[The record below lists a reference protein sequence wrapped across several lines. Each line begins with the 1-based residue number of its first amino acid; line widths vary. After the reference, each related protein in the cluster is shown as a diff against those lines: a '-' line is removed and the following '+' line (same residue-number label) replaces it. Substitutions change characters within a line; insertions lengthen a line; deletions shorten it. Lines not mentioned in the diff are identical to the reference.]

1 MPRLILDP
9 SWSATPKTRIPVHAV
24 ELGDGYGLQSD
35 IFRVTDDEGQVE
47 KSGIPEAQIADLILQ
62 LRQFAGVDKF
72 DWSPDIAR
80 YPLESY
86 RMPNHI
92 VTRIGLG
99 YYKISATL
107 RRIAA

>member
-9 SWSATPKTRIPVHAV
+9 SWNATPKTKIPIHAI
-24 ELGDGYGLQSD
+24 ELGDGYGIQSD
-35 IFRVTDDEGQVE
+35 VFRAIDDEYQIE
-47 KSGIPEAQIADLILQ
+47 KSGLTETQVTALILQ
-62 LRQFAGVDKF
+62 IRQFAGVDSF

-80 YPLESY
+80 YPLKSY

-99 YYKISATL
+99 YYRISASL
-107 RRIAA
+107 RRIVA

>member
-1 MPRLILDP
+1 MTRLILDP
-9 SWSATPKTRIPVHAV
+9 SWSATPKTKIPVHAV
-24 ELGDGYGLQSD
+24 ELGDGYGIQSD
-35 IFRVTDDEGQVE
+35 VFRVVDDDYQVE
-47 KSGIPEAQIADLILQ
+47 KSGIPEHLIEPLILQ

-80 YPLESY
+80 YPLKAY

-99 YYKISATL
+99 YYKISASL
-107 RRIAA
+107 RRIVA

>member
-9 SWSATPKTRIPVHAV
+9 SWNATPKTKIPVHAI
-24 ELGDGYGLQSD
+24 ELGDGYGVQSD
-35 IFRVTDDEGQVE
+35 VFRVTDDDYQIE
-47 KSGIPEAQIADLILQ
+47 KSGITEGQITALILQ

-92 VTRIGLG
+92 ITRIGVG
-99 YYKISATL
+99 YYKISASL
-107 RRIAA
+107 RRIVA